1 MCWMSGGIESDFDS
15 NQVARKQ
22 TPKAL
27 ARSREHCKRDVV
39 RATLRLNSLRIGAI
53 G

>member
-1 MCWMSGGIESDFDS
+1 MSGGIVSDFDS

-22 TPKAL
+22 TSEASV
-27 ARSREHCKRDVV
+27 RSRERCERDVV
-39 RATLRLNSLRIGAI
+39 RATLRLNSLRIGAV